1 MTSNKYNF
9 YITLWNK
16 YLSVIRILLKKSAS
30 EEQTLMFNRIDFE
43 RIAGIRKSG
52 YKFTVNF
59 IDGRPDALFS
69 GNDLVQTFITVLQT
83 DEFIGKC
90 LSQNNYTFVFTTKY
104 QLSIKKNG
112 ATKQAESAL
121 LSEEILT
128 AEPAIEQTADMQ

>member
-1 MTSNKYNF
+1 MNGNKYNF

-30 EEQTLMFNRIDFE
+30 EEQVLMLNRIDFE

-59 IDGRPDALFS
+59 INGRPDALFS
-69 GNDLVQTFITVLQT
+69 GNDLVQTFISVLQT
-83 DEFIGKC
+83 DEFINNNC

-104 QLSIKKNG
+104 QLSIKNNG
-112 ATKQAESAL
+112 SNKQDESQV
-121 LSEEILT
+121 LSEETLT
-128 AEPAIEQTADMQ
+128 TEPNN

>member
-1 MTSNKYNF
+1 MNGSKYNF

-30 EEQTLMFNRIDFE
+30 EEQVLMLNRIDFE

-59 IDGRPDALFS
+59 INGRPDALFS
-69 GNDLVQTFITVLQT
+69 GNDLVQTFISVLQT
-83 DEFIGKC
+83 DEFINNNC

-104 QLSIKKNG
+104 QLYIKNNG
-112 ATKQAESAL
+112 TTKQAGSPV
-121 LSEEILT
+121 LSEETLT
-128 AEPAIEQTADMQ
+128 TGPDN